1 MRSTRI
7 CLALTCSLLLTGLA
21 AHAQSSRK
29 PGLYEVTS
37 SMNIG
42 GMSMPQ
48 MPPGAQMPSGGNPMA
63 APHTTQICVTQA
75 MIDKYGGPN
84 PAPQRG
90 TCEITDMTLKPNGM
104 SATIS
109 CTGQMT
115 ASGSIEST
123 WTADGVGKSTIHL
136 SGTMGPGGRSMDIT
150 MQASSVYKG
159 ADCGSVQP
167 MSVPAAR

>member
-7 CLALTCSLLLTGLA
+7 CLALSCSFLLAGLA

-37 SMNIG
+37 TMSFG
-42 GMSMPQ
+42 GASMPQ
-48 MPPGAQMPSGGNPMA
+48 MPPGAQMPGGGNPMA
-63 APHTTQICVTQA
+63 AAHTMQVCVTQA

-90 TCEITDMTLKPNGM
+90 TCEITDMTLKPDGM
-104 SATIS
+104 KAKIS

-115 ASGSIEST
+115 ATGTVEST
-123 WTADGVGKSTIHL
+123 WTAEGTGKSTVHIT
-136 SGTMGPGGRSMDIT
+136 GTMGQSARPMDIT
-150 MQASSVYKG
+150 MQSSTVYKG

-167 MSVPAAR
+167 IQMPAAK

>member
-1 MRSTRI
+1 MRSTRL
-7 CLALTCSLLLTGLA
+7 CLALSCLFLLAGLA

-29 PGLYEVTS
+29 PGLYEVTTT
-37 SMNIG
+37 MNIA

-48 MPPGAQMPSGGNPMA
+48 MPPGAQMPPGGNPMA

-75 MIDKYGGPN
+75 MIDRYGGPN

-90 TCEITDMTLKPNGM
+90 TCQVTNITTKPNGM
-104 SATIS
+104 TATIS

-115 ASGSIEST
+115 ATGTVESS
-123 WTADGVGKSTIHL
+123 WTPDGVGKSTVHL
-136 SGTMGPGGRSMDIT
+136 SGTMGPGASPMDIT
-150 MQASSVYKG
+150 MQASSIYKG

-167 MSVPAAR
+167 IQMPPAK

>member
-1 MRSTRI
+1 MRPTRF
-7 CLALTCSLLLTGLA
+7 CLALSCTFLLAGLA

-37 SMNIG
+37 TMSFG

-48 MPPGAQMPSGGNPMA
+48 MPPGAQMPPGGNPMA
-63 APHTTQICVTQA
+63 APHTTQVCVTQE
-75 MIDKYGGPN
+75 MINKYGGPN
-84 PAPQRG
+84 PTPQRG
-90 TCEITDMTLKPNGM
+90 TCQITDLSLKPNGM
-104 SATIS
+104 TATIS

-115 ASGSIEST
+115 ATGTVEST
-123 WTADGVGKSTIHL
+123 WTPDGTGKSTVHL
-136 SGTMGPGGRSMDIT
+136 NGTMGPSARPMDIT

-167 MSVPAAR
+167 MQMPASK